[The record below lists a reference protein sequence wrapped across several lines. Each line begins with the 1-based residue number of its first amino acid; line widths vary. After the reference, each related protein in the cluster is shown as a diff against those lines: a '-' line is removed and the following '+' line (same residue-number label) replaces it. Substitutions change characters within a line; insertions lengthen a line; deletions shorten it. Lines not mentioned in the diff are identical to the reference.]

1 MYYDKVESPLG
12 EILIASDGEFLTG
25 THFAT
30 DRYFKQIPAAWKKD
44 PRQTVLIKT
53 KQQLKKYFA
62 GNQQQFEVPLAFIG
76 TKLQQEVWQKLQ
88 QVPFGKTISY
98 KELAEQ
104 TKNPKAIRAV
114 ASAVGK
120 NPIAIIIPCHR
131 IITHDGGLGG
141 YGSGLDHKKF
151 LLRLEGISQF
161 G

>member
-1 MYYDKVESPLG
+1 MYYEKVESPLG
-12 EILIASDGEFLTG
+12 EILIATDGKYLTG
-25 THFAT
+25 THFST
-30 DRYFKQIPAAWKKD
+30 DRHFKQIPSEWEED
-44 PRQTVLIKT
+44 PRQPVLIKT
-53 KQQLKKYFA
+53 KQQLNKYFD
-62 GNQQQFEVPLAFIG
+62 GSQQQFEIPLAFVG
-76 TKLQQEVWQKLQ
+76 TKLQHEVWQKLQ

-98 KELAEQ
+98 KQLAQQ

-131 IITHDGGLGG
+131 IIAHDGSLGG

-151 LLRLEGISQF
+151 LLRLEGTSKF